1 MPATKIASALL
12 TALLVFTA
20 LRVLIFAGRPPS
32 PHPAPRVS
40 ICAAAPPAPQPP
52 VVPPSRPVV
61 VPPPNAGPV
70 LTLDQA
76 VANGLEYH
84 PSIKQ
89 AFERIG
95 AQAAVVRRAIAAPH

>member
-20 LRVLIFAGRPPS
+20 LRV
-32 PHPAPRVS
+32 S
-40 ICAAAPPAPQPP
+40 IYAADAPAPQPP
-52 VVPPSRPVV
+52 GVPPSRPVV

-95 AQAAVVRRAIAAPH
+95 AQAAVVRQQLERLLDARMIFEAV

>member
-12 TALLVFTA
+12 TALLFLT
-20 LRVLIFAGRPPS
+20 
-32 PHPAPRVS
+32 APRVS
-40 ICAAAPPAPQPP
+40 IYAADAPAPQLPA
-52 VVPPSRPVV
+52 VPPSRPEV

-95 AQAAVVRRAIAAPH
+95 AQAAVVGQNIAAYYTQINPNS